1 MKRRVFKKVKLTQK
15 ESNLL
20 LKIVLE
26 ERNRLLKNGE
36 YTDIADD
43 FIIKNNIKRTVLY
56 ISSFFLHRYFITEV
70 AIFCRMEVKKNVKM

>member
-1 MKRRVFKKVKLTQK
+1 MKRKVFKKVKLTQK

-36 YTDIADD
+36 YTDIEDD
-43 FIIKNNIKRTVLY
+43 FIIKNY
-56 ISSFFLHRYFITEV
+56 
-70 AIFCRMEVKKNVKM
+70 KK

>member
-26 ERNRLLKNGE
+26 ERNRLLKME
-36 YTDIADD
+36 
-43 FIIKNNIKRTVLY
+43 NIRTSQMIL
-56 ISSFFLHRYFITEV
+56 
-70 AIFCRMEVKKNVKM
+70 

>member
-43 FIIKNNIKRTVLY
+43 FIIKNYKLQYTFTICNIFV
-56 ISSFFLHRYFITEV
+56 IFLI
-70 AIFCRMEVKKNVKM
+70 